1 MTTINLV
8 HLRCRVRGHLR
19 SASEH
24 QRRGRSRI
32 PIGKPGETRVQG
44 ALSAEAS
51 AVKVM
56 NVLIV
61 EDDASVR
68 ASIADLLRLQDY
80 NVIEAADGVEG
91 LDLLRRESIDVILL
105 DLRMPR
111 LDGPGVLE
119 ALVDPP
125 PVIVLSAFENLNEDD
140 IHERFGTKVFRCLRK
155 PIAPRQLLEAV
166 ADALV
171 R

>member
-1 MTTINLV
+1 
-8 HLRCRVRGHLR
+8 
-19 SASEH
+19 
-24 QRRGRSRI
+24 
-32 PIGKPGETRVQG
+32 
-44 ALSAEAS
+44 
-51 AVKVM
+51 M

-155 PIAPRQLLEAV
+155 PIAPPQLLEAV